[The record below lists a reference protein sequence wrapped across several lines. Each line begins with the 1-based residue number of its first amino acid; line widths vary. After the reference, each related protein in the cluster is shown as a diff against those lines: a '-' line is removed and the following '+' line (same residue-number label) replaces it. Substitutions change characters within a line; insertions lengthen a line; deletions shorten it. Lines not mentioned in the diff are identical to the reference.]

1 MLYRG
6 GCRLNDVGY
15 EADCFKVKDRNKMK
29 LVQRGKIK
37 TNSNRQMDGD
47 RDKRREGEKG
57 GKETGK

>member
-1 MLYRG
+1 
-6 GCRLNDVGY
+6 
-15 EADCFKVKDRNKMK
+15 MK